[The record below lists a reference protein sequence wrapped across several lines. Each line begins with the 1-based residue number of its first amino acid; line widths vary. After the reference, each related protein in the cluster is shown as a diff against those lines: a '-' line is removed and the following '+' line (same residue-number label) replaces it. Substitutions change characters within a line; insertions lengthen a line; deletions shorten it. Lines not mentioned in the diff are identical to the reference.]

1 MELDDGLAEAHIA
14 LANVRLWH
22 RWGNGAEAE
31 FRKGLQL
38 DPNYSTGHQWYSI
51 YLSVTGRADEA
62 IAEMERARELDPF
75 SIIINTELGC
85 PYLYSKR
92 YARAIEYFRKAVEM
106 DPNFPFAHFALAEAY
121 DRVGRYRE
129 AWDEHEKA
137 LELAQRGQAV
147 DLSGGDA
154 PRAWYAL
161 TGPLQNA
168 RREIGGASYW
178 QDQLASTTKLHE
190 DGSTTATAVAS
201 VYAIL
206 GDNEQAIA
214 WLEKAYQQSDDF
226 LVFLNIQPQFDMLH
240 GDPRFQALTD
250 KVLHTSV
257 TATK

>member
-1 MELDDGLAEAHIA
+1 
-14 LANVRLWH
+14 
-22 RWGNGAEAE
+22 
-31 FRKGLQL
+31 
-38 DPNYSTGHQWYSI
+38 
-51 YLSVTGRADEA
+51 
-62 IAEMERARELDPF
+62 
-75 SIIINTELGC
+75 
-85 PYLYSKR
+85 
-92 YARAIEYFRKAVEM
+92 M

>member
-1 MELDDGLAEAHIA
+1 
-14 LANVRLWH
+14 
-22 RWGNGAEAE
+22 
-31 FRKGLQL
+31 
-38 DPNYSTGHQWYSI
+38 
-51 YLSVTGRADEA
+51 
-62 IAEMERARELDPF
+62 MERARELDPF

-178 QDQLASTTKLHE
+178 ADAAFIAAAGIPTVMFGPGGEGAHAIEEWVSLADTE
-190 DGSTTATAVAS
+190 RVA
-201 VYAIL
+201 
-206 GDNEQAIA
+206 
-214 WLEKAYQQSDDF
+214 
-226 LVFLNIQPQFDMLH
+226 
-240 GDPRFQALTD
+240 RTLTG
-250 KVLHTSV
+250 V
-257 TATK
+257 AERICR

>member
-1 MELDDGLAEAHIA
+1 LA
-14 LANVRLWH
+14 
-22 RWGNGAEAE
+22 G
-31 FRKGLQL
+31 
-38 DPNYSTGHQWYSI
+38 
-51 YLSVTGRADEA
+51 
-62 IAEMERARELDPF
+62 
-75 SIIINTELGC
+75 TEKHGT
-85 PYLYSKR
+85 S
-92 YARAIEYFRKAVEM
+92 
-106 DPNFPFAHFALAEAY
+106 N
-121 DRVGRYRE
+121 
-129 AWDEHEKA
+129 EKA

-226 LVFLNIQPQFDMLH
+226 LVFLNIQPQFDICTEIRASKLLRTRSYI
-240 GDPRFQALTD
+240 PR
-250 KVLHTSV
+250 
-257 TATK
+257 